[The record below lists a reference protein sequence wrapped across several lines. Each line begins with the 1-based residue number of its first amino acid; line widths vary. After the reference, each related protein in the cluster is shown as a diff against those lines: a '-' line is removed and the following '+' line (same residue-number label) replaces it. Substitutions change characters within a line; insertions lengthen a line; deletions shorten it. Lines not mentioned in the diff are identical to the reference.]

1 MKNCP
6 FCAEEIQDAAVVCI
20 PRVMALA
27 VAVALCGLVVSACS
41 AATWNAIGEGMAAAG
56 ANGAVAPAGSTKRM
70 LFGGENHRTYLG
82 CVNCSQ
88 YDAESIMN
96 QYGQYGSAYSTT
108 SLLNHYGE
116 FGSKYSMYGA
126 CNPYASDPPVIVD
139 GAGQF
144 YGRLTINAY
153 NSQRTRDPRLLA
165 WLAAICE

>member
-1 MKNCP
+1 
-6 FCAEEIQDAAVVCI
+6 
-20 PRVMALA
+20 
-27 VAVALCGLVVSACS
+27 
-41 AATWNAIGEGMAAAG
+41 MAAAG
-56 ANGAVAPAGSTKRM
+56 AGGGAPTSLQAGSIKHM
-70 LFGGENHRTYLG
+70 LFGGEGHHTYLG

-88 YDAESIMN
+88 YDTESITN

-108 SLLNHYGE
+108 SVLNHYGE

-144 YGRLTINAY
+144 YGRLTVNQY
-153 NSQRTRDPRLLA
+153 NPQQTRDPGLLA